1 MKTIGLIPSQQLAS
15 LQQDSDG
22 QWLNIPEGQTV
33 VPLVKIDK
41 PATSP
46 GIDFAPQIVW
56 FADRVERQWQQVTV
70 EVPPAPPITVN
81 RRAFRLAL
89 VQAGLFTGVVA
100 AINGI
105 EAETDRLSAQVWW
118 EDTLVFHRDHPLIA
132 TFATVLNKTTAEV
145 DALFAAAKQ
154 LDSP

>member
-1 MKTIGLIPSQQLAS
+1 MKTVGLIPSQQLAS
-15 LQQDSDG
+15 LEQDSEG

-33 VPLVKIDK
+33 VPLVKLDK

-46 GIDFAPQIVW
+46 GIDFTPKIVW
-56 FADRVERQWQQVTV
+56 FDNRVERQWEQVIV
-70 EVPPAPPITVN
+70 EVPPPPPITVN

-100 AINGI
+100 AISGI
-105 EAETDRLSAQVWW
+105 ADETERLSAQVWW

-132 TFATVLNKTTAEV
+132 TFATALNKTTVEV
-145 DALFAAAKQ
+145 DAIFIAAKM
-154 LDSP
+154 LDQ